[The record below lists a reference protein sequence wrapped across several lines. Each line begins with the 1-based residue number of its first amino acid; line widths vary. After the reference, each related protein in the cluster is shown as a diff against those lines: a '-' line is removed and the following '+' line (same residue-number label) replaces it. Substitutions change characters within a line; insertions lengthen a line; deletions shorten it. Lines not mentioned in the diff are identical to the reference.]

1 MRASPDHRSPPLSG
15 FAPRRACLWPSIA
28 LALLCTATLAA
39 CGGPPQQRRKTVS
52 KMVFVDDGE
61 VEDDA
66 VEPAV
71 RDRRRIPRPPPR
83 SRPQERSEPKRAARS
98 SDDGLQARCANG
110 DVDGHSVG
118 RATDGSLDDGCE
130 LPRSGPGYR
139 CSHHA
144 RFGARKIVAILQWA
158 AGELHRLHPS
168 APPVVVG
175 ALSREG
181 GGKLKGHKSHQS
193 GRDIDVGYLHEDGA
207 LSRFVQMSAA
217 DLDIERT
224 WTLLG
229 AMLHTGQVQYIF
241 MDYRL
246 QAALHRYLEREGV
259 DDATLGRIFQYP
271 HGRGARRGII
281 RHASGHADHFHV
293 RFRCPAEDEDCED

>member
-1 MRASPDHRSPPLSG
+1 MSPDHRCM
-15 FAPRRACLWPSIA
+15 PRTCLATRSVGLWPGLS
-28 LALLCTATLAA
+28 LALLCAALLTA

-71 RDRRRIPRPPPR
+71 RDRRRRPRPAPR
-83 SRPQERSEPKRAARS
+83 TRPRPRSEPRRTART
-98 SDDGLQARCANG
+98 SDGGLHARCANG

-144 RFGARKIVAILQWA
+144 RFGARKVVAILQWA

-207 LSRFVQMSAA
+207 LSRFVKMSAA

-246 QAALHRYLEREGV
+246 QAALHRHLEREGV
-259 DDATLGRIFQYP
+259 DEATLGRIFQYP
-271 HGRGARRGII
+271 RGRGARRGII

-293 RFRCPAEDEDCED
+293 RFRCPEQDEDCED